1 MLLLVVDVH
10 RDFETEADVAVFRS
24 LPVHF
29 TSSNWFILRVK
40 TLLPLIVQ
48 VLCQNPNK
56 FDIFKKEFI
65 YQCVINTQCD
75 MINSVVVGM
84 VHKNWL

>member
-29 TSSNWFILRVK
+29 TSSNWLILRVK
-40 TLLPLIVQ
+40 TLLSLLMQ
-48 VLCQNPNK
+48 VLCQNQAN
-56 FDIFKKEFI
+56 FDKIMKGVI
-65 YQCVINTQCD
+65 YQ
-75 MINSVVVGM
+75 
-84 VHKNWL
+84 